1 MRHNITKYLLTLVL
15 ALLTLPMQSQDFMNI
30 FFKDGSFRKF
40 YLKDVTEIAPSKIDL
55 DGVVHNNYAFQYIT
69 TLHDKYVYN
78 IEDVDSITFTKID
91 EVLAEKFFVS
101 AMPQVF
107 NVIESSESIKDVESN
122 IDKIKEIEGIVDAW
136 CDSHELH
143 VSLAEGETFSFHFSH
158 DVDMNEDLLEDY
170 TNRVRS
176 IGSRFAS
183 IAKMNGSPLKAVIAN
198 QRHYDMRM
206 STIIQSFTNALI
218 NNFKECGISVDY
230 VKDPTVDFFY
240 DNSDDPKNPHLYDYD
255 LVLLITHGSYR
266 PIDYY
271 YKLGYFG
278 LGWRERLDLKAHFIE
293 TSDVITTKKK
303 LDTDSEWWADNY
315 KKFKKWRD
323 DSPYHDITDVDINY
337 TFQDEMR
344 DKEIEWVAH
353 PTLTE
358 YFFRD
363 IAKGKF
369 NNPNS
374 FLFSSACQSL
384 SGENNQPSYSFAN
397 IMFENRDL
405 GVYAGYTDTNFFGP
419 VIGPFLYSYLLGGYS
434 MTHSIDNLY
443 EWGKSESLGLIEA
456 DVDNFVKW
464 FGNDNLEAFR
474 NGTYKLSDAELKV
487 FDKTGNIPSDFFL
500 FPTTTVK
507 VNNDIVNSEYKSNQT
522 VTIEGFT
529 TYMELSDIETG
540 FEIGD
545 NPDLGPSSG
554 IHSSIKKEMV
564 DNDLGKCHFQY
575 SIPNLTPDQTYYYR
589 AYTCDGLAYNYG
601 ETYEFKID
609 KQDEPDEPV
618 DPDEPDEPVD
628 PDEPDEPISDKELML
643 SEKVNG
649 VDYKIYKKVIDETD
663 YHENPDGW
671 KCYKSELSLETTANG
686 NTQTIVLDNK
696 IYLDDS
702 RGHHGGQF
710 PCMLIDYKNDRLVI
724 FCNSKDAEYQYS
736 MEGYS
741 YVSSLNNFN
750 FSKEI
755 VFTRANWG
763 WYPFFVE
770 NSNGSPTLSHFSYA
784 GYYAMESTRNNN
796 GSWDTAKKSKI
807 KPDEF
812 AALSKQAGQVL
823 VIGDNSGDD
832 NPPSGDDTP
841 TTSCPAKIT
850 NVELINAGYSRNEDY
865 PNRLYFSASAT
876 LDDLTGVEEWGVYF
890 DYSAIIELPFESVD
904 REMSKTIAYTFKG
917 DSRDDDDLKFDIN
930 SYVAEWTDAI
940 GVYVKKRDANS
951 GELTTIYGDKYQFKL
966 RYDTPPSMVL
976 SDPVVVGT
984 EKKGEKYYTTITYKY
999 DLKGA
1004 IWVDYVDSAVSGG
1017 NWSFDG
1023 FDETWYPEYDGPGE
1037 SEWLSTYTDNTSD
1050 LSHTNWRRLHLRNYE
1065 VVNSNYVNLTGTN
1078 TITDAWVTDSPV
1090 YSRTRSGSGGEKGMI
1105 RNIIHAN
1112 PAPAVRKI
1120 ASYKRGTLGEVMK

>member
-15 ALLTLPMQSQDFMNI
+15 ALLTLPMQSQDFLTVYLKEGTIERHLMSLVDEI
-30 FFKDGSFRKF
+30 SVSKYDREGVLHSDYVSQVIKMKDVEYLYPIDEIDSISFRKV
-40 YLKDVTEIAPSKIDL
+40 DINQAAEDIAN
-55 DGVVHNNYAFQYIT
+55 VIT
-69 TLHDKYVYN
+69 TINTL
-78 IEDVDSITFTKID
+78 IEGTSYPDFKQIGESISKMTGVE
-91 EVLAEKFFVS
+91 EVLYEND
-101 AMPQVF
+101 AMIVKT
-107 NVIESSESIKDVESN
+107 KDWRNIVYYKTPDVVEPS
-122 IDKIKEIEGIVDAW
+122 
-136 CDSHELH
+136 
-143 VSLAEGETFSFHFSH
+143 
-158 DVDMNEDLLEDY
+158 DY
-170 TNRVRS
+170 
-176 IGSRFAS
+176 
-183 IAKMNGSPLKAVIAN
+183 P
-198 QRHYDMRM
+198 
-206 STIIQSFTNALI
+206 SFTRSS
-218 NNFKECGISVDY
+218 ISKDY
-230 VKDPTVDFFY
+230 VKAAPKVNNPVKVAITNQFKNDEDRTLIEEINQDLMLDFKTLGY
-240 DNSDDPKNPHLYDYD
+240 NVD
-255 LVLLITHGSYR
+255 LV
-266 PIDYY
+266 
-271 YKLGYFG
+271 
-278 LGWRERLDLKAHFIE
+278 
-293 TSDVITTKKK
+293 
-303 LDTDSEWWADNY
+303 
-315 KKFKKWRD
+315 
-323 DSPYHDITDVDINY
+323 
-337 TFQDEMR
+337 
-344 DKEIEWVAH
+344 KEID
-353 PTLTE
+353 
-358 YFFRD
+358 FD
-363 IAKGKF
+363 
-369 NNPNS
+369 
-374 FLFSSACQSL
+374 
-384 SGENNQPSYSFAN
+384 
-397 IMFENRDL
+397 
-405 GVYAGYTDTNFFGP
+405 
-419 VIGPFLYSYLLGGYS
+419 FLYSGIFDYDIILLGTHGLFFHGKHWLLTNYELMVDQSITGIFGQLVNLANEAMASFHDDIDDVCYYCIDEKRNGKTSWVYYAAVSEDYIRKSGSHFNNDAIIFANVCSSLKRTQELSSIFFEKGASVYLGYDNTAYYGYYAGPLFFDS
-434 MTHSIDNLY
+434 MLY
-443 EWGKSESLGLIEA
+443 GKSVRQAYNSIPKNYVNEQDTFEKANLLLLTKENDYDSLFITKTITAPNTEVKEEPL
-456 DVDNFVKW
+456 DNGKYNITLKGYTSA
-464 FGNDNLEAFR
+464 FGD
-474 NGTYKLSDAELKV
+474 
-487 FDKTGNIPSDFFL
+487 
-500 FPTTTVK
+500 
-507 VNNDIVNSEYKSNQT
+507 
-522 VTIEGFT
+522 
-529 TYMELSDIETG
+529 DIECG
-540 FEIGD
+540 FEYSD
-545 NPDLGPSSG
+545 NPDMNKFQSGSSKMIATDNDNGNYYFELDLSESSG
-554 IHSSIKKEMV
+554 MTI
-564 DNDLGKCHFQY
+564 
-575 SIPNLTPDQTYYYR
+575 YYR
-589 AYTCDGLAYNYG
+589 AYTFDGMYHNYG
-601 ETYEFKID
+601 DICYYTIEN
-609 KQDEPDEPV
+609 QDEPDDPV
-618 DPDEPDEPVD
+618 DPDEPDDPVD

-812 AALSKQAGQVL
+812 AALSKQAGLVL

-850 NVELINAGYSRNEDY
+850 NVELINAGYSRNEEY

-940 GVYVKKRDANS
+940 GVYVKKRDASS

-999 DLKGA
+999 NLKGA

-1078 TITDAWVTDSPV
+1078 TITEAWVTDSPV